1 MSKRMPESL
10 RRVPAYPRRSGGFT
24 MVELIVVIL
33 LVGIL
38 GAIGAARFFNRTGYD
53 ATAFAEQSR
62 SMLRYAQ
69 KLAIAQNRP
78 VFVHGALDGVALCF
92 DVQEPCRAEFQVPA
106 PSGANSGS
114 AATRKRCLAGK
125 DYAPGWYCEGWPPG
139 VNMIPVSGTLSSFFY
154 NGLGQPVA
162 AGGFIGLKVRIEGG
176 GVSSEISVSQ
186 ETGYVN

>member
-1 MSKRMPESL
+1 MSKHMPDFL
-10 RRVPAYPRRSGGFT
+10 RRSSVFSRRSGGFT

-33 LVGIL
+33 LIGIL
-38 GAIGAARFFNRTGYD
+38 GAIGAARFFQRTGYD

-92 DVQEPCRAEFQVPA
+92 DVQEPCKAEFQVPA

-114 AATRKRCLAGK
+114 AATRARCLAGK
-125 DYAPGWYCEGWPPG
+125 DYAPRWYCEGWPAG
-139 VNMIPVSGTLSSFFY
+139 VNMVPVSGTLSSFFY
-154 NGLGQPVA
+154 NGLGQPAPPA
-162 AGGFIGLKVRIEGG
+162 A
-176 GVSSEISVSQ
+176 S
-186 ETGYVN
+186 TG